1 MENVVTSVSVKTTWQ
16 EIWSVFVSF
25 TQSAPDWLGG
35 IQDQSPRCN
44 TALYIGIHKYSYYS
58 KRWNTD
64 IQSATVSKTK
74 LLWVGTWWG
83 GKRWGEMRE
92 MQKVE
97 LTLDLPRAAE
107 QATQASPLSNI
118 SPILVFNIIL
128 IIIAMIIMIRIRA
141 SSSNHVESR
150 SQLVSATRPSST
162 NSGQDYNDQW

>member
-1 MENVVTSVSVKTTWQ
+1 MENIVTSVPVKTTWQ

-44 TALYIGIHKYSYYS
+44 TALYIGIHKYSYSS
-58 KRWNTD
+58 KKWNTD
-64 IQSATVSKTK
+64 IQSTTVSKTK
-74 LLWVGTWWG
+74 LLWVGLDG
-83 GKRWGEMRE
+83 EESDGEGGEMRE

-150 SQLVSATRPSST
+150 PHFWHQPALSH
-162 NSGQDYNDQW
+162 